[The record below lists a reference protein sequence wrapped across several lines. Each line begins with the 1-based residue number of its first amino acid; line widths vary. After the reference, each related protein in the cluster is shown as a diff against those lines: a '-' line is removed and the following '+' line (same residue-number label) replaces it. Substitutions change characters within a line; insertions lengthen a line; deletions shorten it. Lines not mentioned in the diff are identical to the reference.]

1 MTTTTVQNV
10 APTVSVGS
18 NATIDEGNAF
28 SRAGSF
34 TDPGTQDTWTAT
46 VDYGDGSGVQSL
58 TLNPDK
64 TFALDH
70 VYGDNGV
77 YTVTVSV
84 SDDDSGTGTGTLM
97 VTVLNVAPAVVL
109 SSDTTTAQYSDPITV
124 VTVTA
129 SDVPADLLNASASF
143 NFNGGAFTPGVPQGL
158 AFSASSGGW
167 TLAGKADVAPGNYI
181 VRVSVSDDDGASTNA
196 DIAVVVLREDARVT
210 YVGPLLVSTPTMSSS
225 VATVELRAVI
235 QDITAVLPS
244 EDADGGLITNALVT
258 FINRDTNTVI
268 AANVPVDLLAASDTL
283 TGIALANWVVDLGNA
298 DSQSFTIGIIVNGY
312 YSRDSSTDNTVVT
325 VSKPLNNS
333 ITGGGYLINEDSA
346 GTYAGDDGLRTN
358 FGFNVKY
365 NKKLTNL
372 QGHFNLIIRQ
382 DGVIYQ
388 AKANAMLSLAVDPIA
403 RTATFV
409 SKANLQDISDPYNPI
424 SLGGNL
430 SLVVTL
436 TDPGEPGSSDT
447 IGLTLWRGTELLYSS
462 HWNGVQTI
470 EQFLDGG
477 NAVIHKSGDNLEA
490 ADVAERQGQAAAG
503 LTYDLLKPVAEQ
515 GMTLWSPALDA
526 TRIQELN
533 DTRFVI
539 ADLPGNELGLS
550 LGNTV
555 WVDADAA
562 GLGWSVGDSPA
573 ARDARTVDLITVI
586 AHELGH
592 ILGFEHS
599 EADGVMR
606 ATLTTGTR
614 ALPWSFVDLPDQPLR
629 LNTERGGLLPL
640 DLFIG
645 ALGSKEALT
654 PHESPAAAIPA
665 WWDASSP
672 DSFKRRKEARSTDV
686 PALPKNLKTPVKPSL
701 LVVRANE
708 VLAGNAARRVH

>member
-1 MTTTTVQNV
+1 L
-10 APTVSVGS
+10 
-18 NATIDEGNAF
+18 NA
-28 SRAGSF
+28 
-34 TDPGTQDTWTAT
+34 
-46 VDYGDGSGVQSL
+46 
-58 TLNPDK
+58 DK

-84 SDDDSGTGTGTLM
+84 SDDDSGTGASTLM
-97 VTVLNVAPAVVL
+97 VTVQNVAPAVVL
-109 SSDTTTAQYSDPITV
+109 SSDTTTAQYSDPITA

-129 SDVPADLLNASASF
+129 SDVPADLLSASASF
-143 NFNGGAFTPGVPQGL
+143 NFNGGAFMPGVLQGL
-158 AFSASSGGW
+158 AFSESAGGW
-167 TLAGKADVAPGNYI
+167 MLAGKADVAPGNYI
-181 VRVSVSDDDGASTNA
+181 VRVNVADDDGASANA
-196 DIAVVVLREDARVT
+196 EITVVVLPEDVRLT
-210 YVGPLLVSTPTMSSS
+210 YSGPLLVSTPSMSSS
-225 VATVELRAVI
+225 VATVELRAII

-258 FINRDTNTVI
+258 FIDRDTNTVI
-268 AANVPVDLLAASDTL
+268 AANVPVDLLTASDTL
-283 TGIALANWVVDLGNA
+283 TGVALANWVVDLGNA

-312 YSRDSSTDNTVVT
+312 YSRDSSADNTVVT

-365 NKKLTNL
+365 NRKLTNL

-382 DGVIYQ
+382 DGVVYQ

-462 HWNGVQTI
+462 HWSGVQTI

-477 NAVIHKSGDNLEA
+477 NTVIHKSGDNLEA

-503 LTYDLLKPVAEQ
+503 LTIERLEAVAEQ
-515 GMTLWSPALDA
+515 GLALWSSALDK
-526 TRIQELN
+526 TRSPDLK
-533 DTRFVI
+533 DTRFLI

-555 WVDADAA
+555 WIDADAA
-562 GLGWSVGDSPA
+562 GLGWSVGDSLA
-573 ARDARTVDLITVI
+573 ARDARTVDLLTVI

-606 ATLTTGTR
+606 AVLATGTR
-614 ALPWSFVDLPDQPLR
+614 ALSWSFADVAAEPLR
-629 LNTERGGLLPL
+629 VQPQTYGRLPSEFF
-640 DLFIG
+640 DP
-645 ALGSKEALT
+645 SSSWPLT
-654 PHESPAAAIPA
+654 SQESPAALVPE
-665 WWDASSP
+665 WWDSSTP
-672 DSFKRRKEARSTDV
+672 ESFKRRKENRSTDV
-686 PALPKNLKTPVKPSL
+686 STLPKHLRSSM
-701 LVVRANE
+701 
-708 VLAGNAARRVH
+708 NAALLAFRSTGRLARTPAPRVH